1 MKVDAV
7 SRARL
12 RLRSD
17 QRQWRRMLGF
27 SFLVH
32 ATLLVAATLW
42 PGLFA
47 AKPPPAP
54 VYSVELVSLPAP
66 KSENQWQAARLREG
80 VGERAIP
87 LSRFEARGRPLSLKK
102 RQGPVL
108 PSRGGG
114 ETELLEKT
122 LAGLERRPKSS
133 PAPEKASGE
142 TPPPKAAKK
151 VSLVNIGG
159 MKGEELSQALG
170 LYRALIYDRIES
182 NWALPE
188 HRVPEKRE
196 LEAVVVVRARRDG
209 TLSDIHFEKKSGDAY
224 FDESVMKAILKSK
237 PFPPFPDIYSP
248 KEEEI
253 VIRFSPSG
261 RS

>member
-1 MKVDAV
+1 MNVDAV

-17 QRQWRRMLGF
+17 QRQWWRMLGF

-32 ATLLVAATLW
+32 ATLLVAATIW

-47 AKPPPAP
+47 AKPPAAP
-54 VYSVELVSLPAP
+54 VYSVELVSLAAP
-66 KSENQWQAARLREG
+66 KSEKQWQAARLREG

-87 LSRFEARGRPLSLKK
+87 LSRFEARGRPLSLRK

-108 PSRGGG
+108 PSERGG
-114 ETELLEKT
+114 ESELLEKA
-122 LAGLERRPKSS
+122 LARLERRPKSS
-133 PAPEKASGE
+133 SAPEK
-142 TPPPKAAKK
+142 TPPPKTAKK

-159 MKGEELSQALG
+159 MKAEELSQALG

-188 HRVPEKRE
+188 HLVPEKRE

-209 TLSDIHFEKKSGDAY
+209 TLIDIHFEKKSGDPY

-237 PFPPFPDIYSP
+237 PFPPFPEIYSP